1 MWLRAY
7 LSFPVDFVRRDS
19 FTPLSE
25 SRLPT
30 DVPSR
35 RRSSGMTE
43 AKGSVPNCQDFT
55 VQGCGPEST
64 GISIIWISCLKYG
77 FPGSPRGLGS
87 GVHTGAWAFACY
99 MLPCSGW
106 FWCGRLGEA
115 YRSQLEKLALQM
127 CGKGPF
133 LEAFDSSEEKC
144 TRNLDAACNYYNVQS
159 SRFLFML
166 EAQFCC

>member
-1 MWLRAY
+1 M
-7 LSFPVDFVRRDS
+7 SFPVAFVSRDS

-43 AKGSVPNCQDFT
+43 AKGSVPNCQDVT

-77 FPGSPRGLGS
+77 FPGSPRDSGS
-87 GVHTGAWAFACY
+87 GVHTGAGHLHVTCY
-99 MLPCSGW
+99 PVLGDSGVGGWEKPTDHSWRNWPCKCAVKALSW
-106 FWCGRLGEA
+106 RLLTP
-115 YRSQLEKLALQM
+115 RK
-127 CGKGPF
+127 K
-133 LEAFDSSEEKC
+133 
-144 TRNLDAACNYYNVQS
+144 N
-159 SRFLFML
+159 
-166 EAQFCC
+166 AQKFRCCL